1 MALPSRT
8 AAPVPR
14 SVPSTNGALNQALT
28 PERTTSSAV
37 AMRPMPHC
45 KFHPHETLQFFC
57 MDCESECLCSEC
69 AVEAA
74 HGGRDVVKVMKAY
87 ESLAGDMD
95 RVLECLAIRRDSHSR
110 SKRNCETMRNDLTEV
125 IARGKA
131 NLQDAFRQLRAT
143 LAQKEAELTAAVDSC
158 ETAAGQ
164 AMASRVTPVRTH
176 AAALQEAQA
185 TLRKIDTRGG
195 NVGDINAYAASR
207 AQLAE
212 LVKAQPGPDGGD
224 ASSVVRWI
232 GELVSDVRSALQEQI
247 DGVHDLN
254 GRVHEVCRAAAA
266 ITGQPCSGPSSA
278 VTSPRIVENPMSPQ

>member
-1 MALPSRT
+1 MI
-8 AAPVPR
+8 
-14 SVPSTNGALNQALT
+14 
-28 PERTTSSAV
+28 
-37 AMRPMPHC
+37 
-45 KFHPHETLQFFC
+45 HPHEPLQFFC
-57 MDCESECLCSEC
+57 MDCEGECLCSES
-69 AVEAA
+69 AVDAA
-74 HGGRDVVKVMKAY
+74 HGGRDVVKVKKAY

-95 RVLECLAIRRDSHSR
+95 RVLECLAIRRDSHGRSR
-110 SKRNCETMRNDLTEV
+110 RNCETMRNDLNDV

-158 ETAAGQ
+158 EGATGQ
-164 AMASRVTPVRTH
+164 AMASRVTPVRSH

-185 TLRKIDTRGG
+185 NLRKIDTRGG

-224 ASSVVRWI
+224 ASSVVRFI

-247 DGVHDLN
+247 NGVQDLN

-266 ITGQPCSGPSSA
+266 VTGQPCSGPSSA
-278 VTSPRIVENPMSPQ
+278 LPSPRVAENPMSPQ